1 MPEALFNVLV
11 GMAFIS
17 SIADH
22 WFVGR
27 GVIHR
32 PNRALL
38 LGLFIA
44 TESAVALDGKPAMW
58 LYVTLNFWGLYS
70 LFLHQKV
77 ALGTIWL
84 KRRARWFHR
93 RKR

>member
-1 MPEALFNVLV
+1 MLPEALFNVLV

-44 TESAVALDGKPAMW
+44 TD
-58 LYVTLNFWGLYS
+58 VTLNFWGLYS